1 MILLRIIR
9 LIGSYTIF
17 TFQTLISMVFLN
29 KRRHVIAKQL
39 KKIGNDSIFLIF
51 VTSAFTGLVTALQAT
66 YQTKGY
72 IPLSLISVMV
82 AKSSMIE
89 LSPVLSSLVL
99 AGKVGATISAEIG
112 SMNVTE
118 QIDALKA
125 MSVNPNEY
133 LYMPKVFAALVMFP
147 CLVIFSIA
155 ISILSAFIFSN
166 AFFGVSV
173 NTFFLSIKAFFEPLD
188 IWIGIIKAIFFGFI
202 VSTIATFN
210 GAMTTNGAEG
220 VGQAS
225 TNTVIFSSIGILM
238 MDFLI
243 AQFVFGSML

>member
-1 MILLRIIR
+1 MLALKIIS
-9 LIGSYTIF
+9 LIGNYTIF
-17 TFQTLISMVFLN
+17 TLN
-29 KRRHVIAKQL
+29 TIKSAIFIPKRRHILFNQL
-39 KKIGNDSIFLIF
+39 KKIGNDSIFLIL

-112 SMNVTE
+112 SMKVTE
-118 QIDALKA
+118 QIDALEA

-133 LYMPKVFAALVMFP
+133 LYMPKVVASLVMFP
-147 CLVIFSIA
+147 FLTIFSVA
-155 ISILSAFIFSN
+155 ISIGSAFIFSN
-166 AFFGVSV
+166 KIFGVTH
-173 NTFFLSIKAFFEPLD
+173 NTFFNSIKVFFEPLD
-188 IWIGIIKAIFFGFI
+188 IWIGIIKAFIFGFI
-202 VSTIATFN
+202 VSSVATFN
-210 GAMTTNGAEG
+210 GAMTINGAEG

-225 TNTVIFSSIGILM
+225 TNTVIYSSIGILM
-238 MDFLI
+238 MDFLV
-243 AQFVFGSML
+243 AQVVFGGTV

>member
-1 MILLRIIR
+1 MIILKILR
-9 LIGSYTIF
+9 LIGNYTIF
-17 TFQTLISMVFLN
+17 TFATLKSIAHFH
-29 KRRHVIAKQL
+29 KRRHIIAKQL

-118 QIDALKA
+118 QIDALHS

-133 LYMPKVFAALVMFP
+133 LYMPKMVAALIMFP

-155 ISILSAFIFSN
+155 VSILSAFIFSN
-166 AFFGVSV
+166 RFFGVSV

-188 IWIGIIKAIFFGFI
+188 IWIGIIKAVFFAFI
-202 VSTIATFN
+202 IASIATFN